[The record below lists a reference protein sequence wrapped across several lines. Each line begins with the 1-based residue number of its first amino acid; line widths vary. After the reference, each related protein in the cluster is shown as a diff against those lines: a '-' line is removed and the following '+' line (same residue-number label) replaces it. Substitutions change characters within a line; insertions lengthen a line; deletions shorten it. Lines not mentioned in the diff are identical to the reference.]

1 MKTTHFFAFIMA
13 TVFIFSSCKK
23 DKTEPPVTPDPELLG
38 PEAGKVFHYSF
49 NNAATDGSGNGLNPT
64 GTNNLS
70 FTTDRFGRANQAALF
85 GSGGST
91 TNIITPSLSGKLSG
105 LPVAV
110 SFWMKT
116 DDHSHTQL
124 IAKSDGFERSTYS
137 GYTIYLGAWG
147 DKKISFSFANNT
159 GIGAGALALII
170 SPEVITANN
179 TWYHVV
185 INVRSA
191 TDYDFYVNNVKYTN
205 CTTGGSATTMVF
217 NPPSVGIMGVY
228 DGTPNTNFTGAL
240 DDYRVYNRS
249 LSQQEVNTL
258 FTFQP

>member
-1 MKTTHFFAFIMA
+1 MKTIHFFAFIIA

-23 DKTEPPVTPDPELLG
+23 NKTEPPVIPDPELLG
-38 PEAGKVFHYSF
+38 PEAGKVLHYSF
-49 NNAATDGSGNGLNPT
+49 NESVSDGSGSGLNPT
-64 GTNNLS
+64 YTNNLS
-70 FTTDRFGRANQAALF
+70 FTTDRFGRANKAGLF

-91 TNIITPSLSGKLSG
+91 TTILTPSLSGKLSG

-110 SFWMKT
+110 SFWVKT
-116 DDHSHTQL
+116 DDYTHSQL

-147 DKKISFSFANNT
+147 DKKISFSFANNS
-159 GIGAGALALII
+159 GRDYSIII

-185 INVRSA
+185 FNVRSA
-191 TDYDFYVNNVKYTN
+191 TDYDLYVNNVKYTN
-205 CTTGGSATTMVF
+205 CTTGGNATTMVF
-217 NPPSVGIMGVY
+217 NPPSVGIMGLY
-228 DGTPNTNFTGAL
+228 DGTPTTNFTGAL

-249 LSQQEVNTL
+249 LSQQEVSTL
-258 FTFQP
+258 YNYHP

>member
-1 MKTTHFFAFIMA
+1 MKTIHFFAFIIA

-23 DKTEPPVTPDPELLG
+23 DKTDPPVTPDPERLG
-38 PEAGKVFHYSF
+38 PEAGKVLHYSF
-49 NNAATDGSGNGLNPT
+49 NESVSDGSGSSLNPT
-64 GTNNLS
+64 YTNNLS
-70 FTTDRFGRANQAALF
+70 FTSDRFGRANKAGLF
-85 GSGGST
+85 GSGGIT
-91 TNIITPSLSGKLSG
+91 TTILTPSLSGKLSG

-110 SFWMKT
+110 SFWVKT
-116 DDHSHTQL
+116 DDYTHSQL

-147 DKKISFSFANNT
+147 DKKLSFQFANNT
-159 GIGAGALALII
+159 GIGAGAVALII

-185 INVRSA
+185 FNVRSA
-191 TDYDFYVNNVKYTN
+191 TDYDLYVNNVKYTN

-217 NPPSVGIMGVY
+217 NPPSVGIMGLY
-228 DGTPNTNFTGAL
+228 DGTPTTNFTGAL